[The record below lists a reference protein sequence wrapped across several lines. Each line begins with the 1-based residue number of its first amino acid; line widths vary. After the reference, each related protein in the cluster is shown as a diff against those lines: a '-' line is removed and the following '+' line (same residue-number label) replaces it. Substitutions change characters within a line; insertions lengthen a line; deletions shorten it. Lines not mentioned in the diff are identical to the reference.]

1 MANVGE
7 YNAYVTKIVD
17 GDTIHTDFE
26 YYLFGKRYTRHDTI
40 VRFKDIDTPERG
52 RPYYAEAKNHTKE
65 RLLGKRIVIRADLNE
80 VDDWERL
87 VGTPFIDG
95 EDFGKELIS
104 LNLARVW
111 FPGIGR
117 WTT

>member
-17 GDTIHTDFE
+17 GDTVHIDLEFT
-26 YYLFGKRYTRHDTI
+26 LFGIRYTRHDAI
-40 VRFKDIDTPERG
+40 IRFKDIDTPERG
-52 RPYYAEAKNHTKE
+52 RPFYQEAKNYTKE
-65 RLLGKRIVIRADLNE
+65 RLLGKRITIKADLDE
-80 VDDWERL
+80 VDDWERI
-87 VGTPFIDG
+87 VAIPIVDG
-95 EDFGKELIS
+95 EDFCKELIS
-104 LNLARVW
+104 KKLARVW